1 MGGAREG
8 EEPRRG
14 HVAIEARLGVPRRRE
29 QAAHKAAQLV
39 QASYD
44 TPAPKTAKA
53 DRSIE
58 FGECLLFE
66 DKLATSAQAKLIG
79 GPRAG
84 VIGGFQ
90 AEDAKLVAPQST
102 AVAVRR

>member
-1 MGGAREG
+1 M
-8 EEPRRG
+8 
-14 HVAIEARLGVPRRRE
+14 
-29 QAAHKAAQLV
+29 

-84 VIGGFQ
+84 VLGFQ
-90 AEDAKLVAPQST
+90 AEGASRW
-102 AVAVRR
+102 RRNLPRSLFVDESLCISIKQTLFR